1 MALVIMLL
9 GGLFGML
16 FGIASYVM
24 GFGLLTSVLIYGAA
38 AHALSIWL
46 FWRFEAGEQPEIR
59 LRLTEEEIRA
69 DLQAL
74 READER
80 NRALEA
86 SDGSSLFRL
95 LRMTAD
101 RDRSRATARA
111 ARRIAL

>member
-1 MALVIMLL
+1 MALVIMLF
-9 GGLFGML
+9 GGLVGTL
-16 FGIASYVM
+16 FGVASYVM
-24 GFGLLTSVLIYGAA
+24 GYGLLTSVLIYGAS
-38 AHALSIWL
+38 AHALCMWL
-46 FWRFEAGEQPEIR
+46 FWRFDTNEQPEMR

-74 READER
+74 RETEER
-80 NRALEA
+80 NRELEA

-111 ARRIAL
+111 ARRMAM